1 MKKTIVLGA
10 SPNEDRYS
18 YKAVSLLLQNEI
30 ETFPVGI
37 RNGSIKGLDI
47 IKGKPELK
55 DIHTVSLY
63 VGAERQPEYYNYIL
77 SLKPERVI
85 FNPGTEN
92 DEFIEILEK
101 NKIEAIEACTLV
113 MLSTSQF

>member
-10 SPNEDRYS
+10 SPNPDRYS

-37 RNGSIKGLDI
+37 RNGSIKNLEI
-47 IKGKPELK
+47 IKGKPKLNN
-55 DIHTVSLY
+55 IHTVSLY
-63 VGAERQPEYYNYIL
+63 VGEQHQTEYYDYIL

-92 DEFIEILEK
+92 YDFYKILAK
-101 NKIEAIEACTLV
+101 NKIKAIEACTLV
-113 MLSTSQF
+113 MLSTRQF